1 MRFRSRR
8 TLVTTAIAAAAITV
22 VAGGATAL
30 AESGSG
36 SAGSGQPPSNPRLVE
51 LGVTVAAPVGSIE
64 DCGPLPGKPGDPLG
78 AAADYLGLSAEEL
91 KNELVSG
98 KSFADVATAHGKSV
112 DGLKQAMVE
121 AAKTDL
127 DREVTDGRLTAE
139 QEQSILTQ
147 LRAGIDDFVH
157 GKDGLRIKI
166 EANGSGPDRV
176 LGGPFQT
183 AADYLGLSVAQ
194 LTDELH
200 AGKSLAEI
208 ASAHGK
214 SVSGLKQKLI
224 DVATADIEKAVT
236 KLMNAKGLPGASC
249 VEKVAA
255 FGGPVIR

>member
-8 TLVTTAIAAAAITV
+8 TLITAAIAAAAITV

-36 SAGSGQPPSNPRLVE
+36 SPGSGQPPSNPRLVE

-64 DCGPLPGKPGDPLG
+64 DCGPLPGELGDPLR
-78 AAADYLGLSAEEL
+78 AAADYLGLSAEVL

-98 KSFADVATAHGKSV
+98 KSLADIATAHGKSV
-112 DGLKQAMVE
+112 DGLKQAMLD

-127 DREVTDGRLTAE
+127 DREVADGNLTAE
-139 QEQSILTQ
+139 QEQSILNK
-147 LRAGIDDFVH
+147 LSKGVDDFVH
-157 GKDGLRIKI
+157 GKDGLRVKI
-166 EANGSGPDRV
+166 EAQGSGPDRV

-183 AADYLGLSVAQ
+183 AADYLGLSVQQ
-194 LTDELH
+194 LTDELQ

-224 DVATADIEKAVT
+224 DVATADIEEAVT
-236 KLMNAKGLPGASC
+236 KLMNAKGLPGAAC

-255 FGGPVIR
+255 FSVPAIR